1 MQSTYAIDGDPFAD
15 VPPPAS
21 YDDYYGSE
29 PPASVPAPRSDT
41 APKAERSA
49 SGAVEIKISGTGPTA
64 QVLRFKRPGEPSRK
78 RGAFQQMGLFMSKF
92 EPLAFVLD
100 GVLRSG
106 SLYTMT
112 AKTGAGKTAFNV
124 VLALAVATG
133 EGKRLLGRDV
143 EQGRVL
149 YIALENPDDVRM
161 RFLAACFLLNIDPA
175 AIGDMILIEDRRRK
189 TEDIIEDMRREGQF
203 RLVVVD
209 TFAAHFD
216 GKDVN
221 NPVESGE
228 FMRRYRPIPQL
239 PGRPTVLVSAHP
251 VKNAARGNL
260 VPYGAGAILNEVDG
274 NLTLENESGRI
285 SLHWQGK
292 IRGADFDPIAFRLEA
307 PPCPDVKDVKGRQLP
322 VPVLM
327 PSSARVA
334 EQAETADQDIGVKL
348 LVAMI
353 DNPSGTQEQWAA
365 VIGRS
370 KGRVNGYL
378 VKLKNDSL
386 VEQAG
391 GKWLVRPKGKRLA
404 DTFKP
409 QIEGENDVP
418 PTPEQEPICSAPIS
432 DVPAGTELQ

>member
-1 MQSTYAIDGDPFAD
+1 
-15 VPPPAS
+15 
-21 YDDYYGSE
+21 
-29 PPASVPAPRSDT
+29 
-41 APKAERSA
+41 
-49 SGAVEIKISGTGPTA
+49 
-64 QVLRFKRPGEPSRK
+64 
-78 RGAFQQMGLFMSKF
+78 MGLFMSKF

-124 VLALAVATG
+124 ILALAVATG
-133 EGKRLLGRDV
+133 EGKRLIGHDV

-161 RFLAACFLLNIDPA
+161 RFLAACFLLNINPA
-175 AIGDMILIEDRRRK
+175 DIGDLILIEDRRRK
-189 TEDIIEDMRREGQF
+189 TEDIIEDMSREGQF
-203 RLVVVD
+203 RLVIVD

-285 SLHWQGK
+285 ALHWQGK

-307 PPCPDVKDVKGRQLP
+307 PPCPDVIDIKGRQIA

-327 PSSARVA
+327 PSTARA
-334 EQAETADQDIGVKL
+334 ADQAEKTDDDLDIKL
-348 LVAMI
+348 LCVRAE
-353 DNPSGTQEQWAA
+353 NPRATLEDLGKA
-365 VIGRS
+365 IGRAKS
-370 KGRVNGYL
+370 NVSGRL
-378 VKLKNDSL
+378 HKLASESL

-391 GKWLVRPKGKRLA
+391 SRWLVKPKGKRLA
-404 DTFKP
+404 ETFKP
-409 QIEGENDVP
+409 DSEGENSVLA
-418 PTPEQEPICSAPIS
+418 TPEQEAVCSAPIS
-432 DVPAGTELQ
+432 CSVSSPEQAA